1 LQEEKGIMKNNKL
14 FVQIRNKKIGILL
27 TDARISKNITISD
40 LSIQTGIPQ
49 EKLESFETGDSSP
62 SLPELEVLAY
72 TFNIPL
78 EHFWGKQV
86 LQSSENEDIAEKF
99 RQLLTL
105 RNKIIGANLQAKRQ
119 ENDISIGDLAIK
131 SEISEE
137 ELSSYENGELEIP
150 IPILEILAKNLNCRI
165 EDFFD
170 NQGKIGNWRKEKE
183 EIKNLMELP
192 QNFREFITKPVNAPY
207 LDLAIKLSE
216 MDVNKLRLV
225 AEGLLEITL

>member
-1 LQEEKGIMKNNKL
+1 MKNNKL

-27 TDARISKNITISD
+27 TDARISKNFSLPD
-40 LSIQTGIPQ
+40 LSKQTGIPE
-49 EKLESFETGDSSP
+49 EKLQCFETGDSSP

-78 EHFWGKQV
+78 EHFWGKHV
-86 LQSSENEDIAEKF
+86 LQSSESENFAEKF
-99 RQLLTL
+99 HQLLEL

-119 ENDISIGDLAIK
+119 ENELSTEELAEI
-131 SEISEE
+131 SEISIN
-137 ELSSYENGELEIP
+137 ELSLFENGEQEIP
-150 IPILEILAKNLNCRI
+150 VPTLEILAKNLNCRI

-170 NQGKIGNWRKEKE
+170 NQGKIGKWRKEKA
-183 EIKNLMELP
+183 EIKDLMELP

>member
-1 LQEEKGIMKNNKL
+1 MKNKKL

-27 TDARISKNITISD
+27 TDARISKNLSVSD
-40 LSIQTGIPQ
+40 LSKQTGISE
-49 EKLESFETGDSSP
+49 EKLQSFESGESSP

-78 EHFWGKQV
+78 EHFWGKQIF
-86 LQSSENEDIAEKF
+86 QTSEGEDIAEKF
-99 RQLLTL
+99 RQLLAL

-119 ENDISIGDLAIK
+119 ENEMSIEDLATK
-131 SEISEE
+131 SEIEVDI
-137 ELSSYENGELEIP
+137 LTSYENGEQEIP

-170 NQGKIGNWRKEKE
+170 NQGKIGNWRKEKA
-183 EIKNLMELP
+183 EIKSLLELSP
-192 QNFREFITKPVNAPY
+192 YFREFITKPVNAPY

-216 MDVNKLRLV
+216 MDVNKLRMV

>member
-1 LQEEKGIMKNNKL
+1 MKNNKL

-27 TDARISKNITISD
+27 TDARNSNNFSLSD
-40 LSIQTGIPQ
+40 LSKKTGIPE

-86 LQSSENEDIAEKF
+86 LQSSEGEDIAEKF
-99 RQLLTL
+99 RQLLAL

-119 ENDISIGDLAIK
+119 ENELSSEELANK
-131 SEISEE
+131 SEITID
-137 ELSSYENGELEIP
+137 ELSAFENGEQEIP

-170 NQGKIGNWRKEKE
+170 NQGKIGNWRKEKA